1 VTGHDDD
8 ARQPMLSCDLVS
20 LALYGAYIP
29 EARHAALPVWRYAL
43 EAATAIAAIL
53 AIACLFPVPA

>member
-8 ARQPMLSCDLVS
+8 ARQPALSCDLVT
-20 LALYGAYIP
+20 LALHGAYIP
-29 EARHAALPVWRYAL
+29 EARPAALPVWKCAL

-53 AIACLFPVPA
+53 AIACLFPAPA

>member
-1 VTGHDDD
+1 
-8 ARQPMLSCDLVS
+8 MLSCDLVS

>member
-1 VTGHDDD
+1 VTRNDDD
-8 ARQPMLSCDLVS
+8 ARHQTLSCDLVS

-29 EARHAALPVWRYAL
+29 EARHAALPVWKCAL

-53 AIACLFPVPA
+53 AIVWLFPVPA